1 MSGSGGLGGKDFNG
15 QLIKGTIID
24 LDQGIVNASVVIE
37 SGGRTLSLLMPVL
50 EVAKSG
56 IKKGGEVFCLISGKG
71 ITVISDIKEYML
83 QLQKK
88 NPNMET
94 YLIK

>member
-1 MSGSGGLGGKDFNG
+1 MSGSGGLGDKDFNG
-15 QLIKGTIID
+15 QLVKGTVVD
-24 LDQGIVNASVVIE
+24 LDLGIVNASVVIQ
-37 SGGRTLSLLMPVL
+37 SGGRTISLLMPVL

-56 IKKGGEVFCLISGKG
+56 IKKDGEVFCLISGND

-83 QLQKK
+83 GLQKK